1 MKSIVI
7 ATLLS
12 AATLVATAQ
21 THNGELYETTSSA
34 TTSARS
40 RAEVIN
46 EARAAQLRGAIT
58 KGEMWVVE
66 SPQRSST
73 LSRAQVQQEMQGLRR
88 SGKLP
93 ANGEITGG

>member
-12 AATLVATAQ
+12 TATLVATAQ
-21 THNGELYETTSSA
+21 TNNGELYETTSPA

-46 EARAAQLRGAIT
+46 EARVAQLRGAIA
-58 KGEMWVVE
+58 KGEMWVIE